1 MRRWWL
7 NALLAAV
14 VAALA
19 VWVYFKPAPVGPV
32 EHPLAALEPSAVESI
47 VIERPGEPTIAAQK
61 KQDAWFVTAP
71 VAARGNETRI
81 QQVLEIAQARS
92 AHRYAAADLARFELA
107 EPQARLTL
115 GKHSYS
121 FGMVSPVTRE
131 QYVLAGDAVYAVS
144 PRYGAALPA
153 SAADLASLRL
163 LGPAEVPVRFEAGT
177 FSVAQRDGSWRL
189 EPSGG
194 DLSQDDFV
202 RWVDAW
208 RHATAVRVELHGTVK
223 PAADDM
229 KIKLKDGREIVLAV
243 LSRAPEVTLVR
254 ADEKLKY
261 QFRGAVAQRL
271 LAPPAAPATATPK
284 K

>member
-7 NALLAAV
+7 NALLGLV

-19 VWVYFKPAPVGPV
+19 SWVYFKPAPVGPV
-32 EHPLAALEPSAVESI
+32 EHPLAALEPSTVGSL
-47 VIERPGEPTIAAQK
+47 VIERPGEPTIAAEK
-61 KQDAWFVTAP
+61 RQDAWFVTAP
-71 VAARGNETRI
+71 IPARGNETRI

-92 AHRYAAADLARFELA
+92 AHRYPAADLARFELV

-115 GKHSYS
+115 GKQSFS

-163 LGPAEVPVRFEAGT
+163 LGPAETPVRFEMGA
-177 FSVAQRDGSWRL
+177 FRVVQRDGGWRL
-189 EPSGG
+189 EPAGT

-202 RWVDAW
+202 RWVEAW
-208 RHATAVRVELHGTVK
+208 RHATAVRVELHGTLK
-223 PAADDM
+223 PAADDVR
-229 KIKLKDGREIVLAV
+229 IALKDGREIVLGV

-254 ADEKLKY
+254 ADERLKY
-261 QFRGAVAQRL
+261 QFRGAIARRL
-271 LAPPAAPATATPK
+271 LAPPGAPAPEK